1 MTDKVFVIDLIDDS
15 EQEKTCGGREIDK
28 SMASLREQEPIPR
41 KNRSWKHT
49 SLRNGE
55 FSKQGNK
62 NIPARIKKMI
72 IHFSNFAQS

>member
-41 KNRSWKHT
+41 KNISWKEGVL
-49 SLRNGE
+49 SV
-55 FSKQGNK
+55 
-62 NIPARIKKMI
+62 
-72 IHFSNFAQS
+72 